1 MNILFVCLGNICR
14 SPLAEGIA
22 RHYAQEILPNLN
34 VDSAG
39 TSSWHSGEAPCIG
52 SINVAKNHGID
63 ISTLRSRK
71 VSVYTDNTF
80 DLIIGL
86 DETNV
91 RDLLSLGFEKSKV
104 LKFGSFG
111 LKNADI
117 PDPYHYKD
125 QTGFERVYG
134 MIEHGVKNLLHH
146 IRSQN

>member
-14 SPLAEGIA
+14 SPLAERIT
-22 RHYAQEILPNLN
+22 RHYAQEIFPRLN
-34 VDSAG
+34 IDSAG
-39 TSSWHSGEAPCIG
+39 TSSWYSGEAPCVG

-71 VSVYTDNTF
+71 VSVYADSIF

-86 DETNV
+86 DEANV
-91 RDLLSLGFEKSKV
+91 RDLLNLGFEKSKV
-104 LKFGSFG
+104 FKFGSFG

-125 QTGFERVYG
+125 QAEFERVYE
-134 MIEHGVKNLLHH
+134 MIENGVKNLLHH